1 MAKIAVIPKTAR
13 TQDKK
18 VRVAAYCRVSTDHKD
33 QVNSYDAQVRYFSG
47 LYNHSE
53 TETLVDIYADEG
65 ISGTSVEKRAE
76 FGRLMEDCRA
86 GKIDRVITKSISRFA
101 RNTKD
106 SLQYIRELKSL
117 GITVYFEKENIDT
130 ARLSDEM
137 MITVMGGLA
146 QEESQSISNNV
157 RWTFQRAMASGTLR
171 QIHVPYGYIKGDD
184 GNLVIDPEKAKI
196 VRRIFDMYIGGM
208 GIKRIAV
215 QLNEEGIP
223 SPTGIQWNNITIN
236 KMLRQEKYIGDTL
249 WQKTYSE
256 FMGKKYQ
263 TNYGQQTKYYLRD
276 THPAIISREDFE
288 LVKEIKANSA
298 HRYGT
303 DELTGLLFKKR
314 LTCGKCGHMY
324 SYFQTNQ
331 KGRWCCS
338 YKDEFDVRCNNISV
352 YDADMHQ
359 AFTALCDKLR
369 ENNNEIFG
377 ECIKSLEKLFKAKE
391 SRSEEVIAVLKMIAE
406 LKEKKHRLSKL
417 LTKHFI
423 EPDKYSEQVFE
434 IDNTIR
440 RLNSSIQKEPAVKNQ
455 LIADIEN
462 SARLFRGYDGSEDY
476 QKSILDSA
484 IEHIV
489 ICEDGRIRFMLSGGL
504 EFTER
509 VK

>member
-1 MAKIAVIPKTAR
+1 
-13 TQDKK
+13 
-18 VRVAAYCRVSTDHKD
+18 
-33 QVNSYDAQVRYFSG
+33 
-47 LYNHSE
+47 
-53 TETLVDIYADEG
+53 
-65 ISGTSVEKRAE
+65 
-76 FGRLMEDCRA
+76 
-86 GKIDRVITKSISRFA
+86 
-101 RNTKD
+101 
-106 SLQYIRELKSL
+106 
-117 GITVYFEKENIDT
+117 
-130 ARLSDEM
+130 
-137 MITVMGGLA
+137 
-146 QEESQSISNNV
+146 
-157 RWTFQRAMASGTLR
+157 
-171 QIHVPYGYIKGDD
+171 
-184 GNLVIDPEKAKI
+184 
-196 VRRIFDMYIGGM
+196 
-208 GIKRIAV
+208 
-215 QLNEEGIP
+215 
-223 SPTGIQWNNITIN
+223 
-236 KMLRQEKYIGDTL
+236 MLRQEKYIGDTL

-256 FMGKKYQ
+256 FMGKQFQ

-276 THPAIISREDFE
+276 THPAIISHEDFE

-298 HRYGT
+298 HRYGN

-391 SRSEEVIAVLKMIAE
+391 SRSEEEIAVLKMIAE

-440 RLNSSIQKEPAVKNQ
+440 RLNSSIQKEPMTKNQ
-455 LIADIEN
+455 LIVDIEN
-462 SARLFRGYDGSEDY
+462 SARMFRGYDGSEEY
-476 QKSILDSA
+476 QKMILDSV
-484 IEHIV
+484 IEHIT
-489 ICEDGRIRFMLSGGL
+489 ICEDGSIKFKLSCGL